1 MEGIIFKNSK
11 RFINEGNGL
20 GKGILYCGN
29 QYTNINGCQCGKC
42 NGHCGP
48 DNGCPCPECENT
60 LSFILYSTGKM
71 KCQICYKTLLRI
83 NLLNLKYISEF
94 GSNIF
99 CDNCQQNYSH
109 DNYIPFM
116 HCMKCNYN
124 MCSKCAFEK
133 IIPFKPKIPKLEL
146 GFNKGAGMI
155 YCRQN
160 YTDSGFCLCSECDG
174 NCGPENGCPCPL
186 CEAILGYNIYLK
198 SINMYCDKCKNLL
211 LKTTMFFLK
220 KIKKKISFECLFC
233 HNKNFEDEFQ
243 YVYFC
248 YKCNRIV
255 CKKCAFKFNIQGIKK
270 LSFPQTPLFLCQIE
284 KQIKENIKKEYIKE
298 SKICPQ
304 MKFRITSKND
314 SYSGNIVCIYLK
326 TMFGRIYTI
335 NIDDEQD
342 IGKLKQEL
350 RKIDNKFR
358 ENITLLIYKGQ
369 ILKDDDYIKNLGIG
383 NESLINVLLK

>member
-29 QYTNINGCQCGKC
+29 QYTNINGCPCGKC
-42 NGHCGP
+42 DGHCGP
-48 DNGCPCPECENT
+48 DNGCPCPDCENT

-83 NLLNLKYISEF
+83 NLLNLKYISVF

-186 CEAILGYNIYLK
+186 CDAILGYNIYLK
-198 SINMYCDKCKNLL
+198 KKNMFCQNCKGLMMKTTIHFLEKAKKGSSYVCSYCHETDKETYLITYRCNKCKQNL
-211 LKTTMFFLK
+211 
-220 KIKKKISFECLFC
+220 
-233 HNKNFEDEFQ
+233 
-243 YVYFC
+243 
-248 YKCNRIV
+248 CNR
-255 CKKCAFKFNIQGIKK
+255 CAFKFNIVELKN
-270 LSFPQTPLFLCQIE
+270 IE
-284 KQIKENIKKEYIKE
+284 LPKVPIYFGDFDNIFKERLIKEQKENAKKYQICQQKKF
-298 SKICPQ
+298 KIGVNKPTG
-304 MKFRITSKND
+304 KLI
-314 SYSGNIVCIYLK
+314 CIYLK
-326 TMFGRIYTI
+326 TLIGRIYTV
-335 NIDDEQD
+335 NIDEGYGIID
-342 IGKLKQEL
+342 IKRALNNL
-350 RKIDNKFR
+350 DRKYEEDKTIF
-358 ENITLLIYKGQ
+358 IYKNK
-369 ILKDDDYIKNLGIG
+369 ILEEDANIIDCQLT
-383 NESLINVLLK
+383 NECLINVILK